1 MAHGEP
7 GTSEHSGQGRPA
19 KALMAPRSVEA
30 HHGLTEAV
38 DCSTIVTLAIV
49 SETEA
54 VVRQCVQDDIP
65 VGHGECKGTLSGGD
79 GLVMRA
85 PIVEMR

>member
-7 GTSEHSGQGRPA
+7 GTSEHGGQSRPA
-19 KALMAPRSVEA
+19 KALVAPRSVEA

-54 VVRQCVQDDIP
+54 VVRQRVQDDIP
-65 VGHGECKGTLSGGD
+65 VGGGECEGTLGRGD
-79 GLVMRA
+79 GLAMRA
-85 PIVEMR
+85 PIVEMG